1 MANNYN
7 PDLPP
12 TLQPVGGQ
20 PQGTQ
25 GGWIPLEPGDPG
37 YVGSSGNSSSSGGTS
52 FDNSSLEGA
61 GDLASAF
68 QNLDFMST
76 TFLLG
81 NVGAPFVIGLAVGY
95 FAKKVLKIALFLAG
109 GAIVLL
115 FVTEYYGMTTLSDN
129 GLQNAADAATTMAKE
144 SGGFLMDR
152 LSRISTKGVS
162 AVVGFLVGLKFG

>member
-12 TLQPVGGQ
+12 SLQPVGGQ
-20 PQGTQ
+20 GE
-25 GGWIPLEPGDPG
+25 WIPLEPGDPG
-37 YVGSSGNSSSSGGTS
+37 YIGGGNNNSGYGGNNSTTDGI
-52 FDNSSLEGA
+52 
-61 GDLASAF
+61 GDLTSAI

-95 FAKKVLKIALFLAG
+95 FAKKVMKIALFLAG
-109 GAIVLL
+109 AAIVLL
-115 FVTEYYGMTTLSDN
+115 FVTEYYGMTTLSDD
-129 GLQNAADAATTMAKE
+129 GLRTAADAATNMARE

-162 AVVGFLVGLKFG
+162 SVVGFLVGLKFG

>member
-12 TLQPVGGQ
+12 SLQPVNE
-20 PQGTQ
+20 PAQ
-25 GGWIPLEPGDPG
+25 GGWMPLEPGDPG
-37 YVGSSGNSSSSGGTS
+37 YHGNDSVS
-52 FDNSSLEGA
+52 FDNSSVSNT
-61 GDLASAF
+61 GDLASAI

-95 FAKKVLKIALFLAG
+95 FAKKVMKIALFLAG

-115 FVTEYYGMTTLSDN
+115 FASEYYGMTSLSDD
-129 GLQNAADAATTMAKE
+129 GLRSAADAATNMARE
-144 SGGFLMDR
+144 SGGFLMER

-162 AVVGFLVGLKFG
+162 AVAGFLVGLKFG

>member
-12 TLQPVGGQ
+12 TLQPAGGEV
-20 PQGTQ
+20 QGAQ
-25 GGWIPLEPGDPG
+25 GEWLPLEPGDPG
-37 YVGSSGNSSSSGGTS
+37 YMGTGNSNNGGGAS
-52 FDNSSLEGA
+52 FDNSDLSGA
-61 GDLASAF
+61 NDLVSAF

-129 GLQNAADAATTMAKE
+129 GLQSAANAATNIAKE